1 MPHVLDDGEALM
13 AARLIALYPAL
24 YNAVADLHGMPEL
37 QPDEREAIERLADRL
52 STPGRPA

>member
-1 MPHVLDDGEALM
+1 M